1 MKDLLEYI
9 LSHIIDQPEALV
21 IEEETEDDIVRFNV
35 TLAEGDYPKVI
46 GKQGL
51 TVKGI
56 TDILRLHNSK
66 TSPEDF
72 KKVFVNL
79 RS

>member
-9 LSHIIDQPEALV
+9 LTNIIEHPEDMQ
-21 IEEETEDDIVRFNV
+21 IEEENEEGIVRFNV
-35 TLAEGDYPKVI
+35 TLAETDYPKVI

-66 TSPEDF
+66 TSPDNF
-72 KKVFVNL
+72 IKVFVNL